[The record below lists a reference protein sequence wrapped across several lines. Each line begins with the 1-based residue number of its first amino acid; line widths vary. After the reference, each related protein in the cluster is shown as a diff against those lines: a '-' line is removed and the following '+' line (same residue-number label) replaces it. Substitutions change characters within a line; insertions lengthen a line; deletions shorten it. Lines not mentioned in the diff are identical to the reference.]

1 MQAALPLLFLDLLQ
15 VTYCYW
21 KYLEMLTTTAGLVGL
36 ATLAGSVNA
45 TPLQA
50 RDSWSDKYA
59 RCNALW
65 EEAPKHLADLTV
77 NLANYVDAG
86 TTINETANGAFIP
99 VGTDLGP
106 FCRFSA
112 NITTSDK
119 SSVRFEVWLPDDDAW
134 NGVSLITIF
143 GYWTG

>member
-1 MQAALPLLFLDLLQ
+1 MLAAT
-15 VTYCYW
+15 V
-21 KYLEMLTTTAGLVGL
+21 VGL
-36 ATLAGSVNA
+36 ATLAGTSYA

-50 RDSWSDKYA
+50 RNSWSDKYE

-65 EEAPKHLADLTV
+65 DEAPKHLAELTV

-112 NITTSDK
+112 NITTSAK
-119 SSVRFEVWLPDDDAW
+119 SSVRFEVWLPDDDVW
-134 NGVSLITIF
+134 NGVSLFILSMYTCAVINQICWSEPYD
-143 GYWTG
+143 GRKWWRCRLHQI